1 MNTLD
6 LLTGGLGPLLTGAQ
20 AWSLETTVL
29 ANDIANANTPGFQAE
44 TVSFAQALDGA
55 LTPQVVAA
63 PGLMTANGNGV
74 NLPATLVQLEEA
86 AGRLQGLDS
95 LIGAR
100 LQALNGVIT
109 NLEGA

>member
-20 AWSLETTVL
+20 AWSLQTTVL
-29 ANDIANANTPGFQAE
+29 ANDIANANTPGFQAQ
-44 TVSFAQALDGA
+44 TVSFAQTLSGA
-55 LTPQVVAA
+55 MNPQIVSA

-74 NLPATLVQLEEA
+74 NLPAVLVQLEEA

-95 LIGAR
+95 LIAAR
-100 LQALNGVIT
+100 LSAINGVIT